1 MIIGID
7 ADGVLTDMSGF
18 NYKYGEIF
26 WKRKPVNP
34 AGYTTAE
41 IFRVSRSQEF
51 LFGLKYFYEY
61 CCKLRP
67 RERAF
72 EANQRLNSDGHT
84 LYEITARKFSIM
96 KNPLGWLSRHLFKR
110 WLNKNN
116 LHFEDVFFCSESNT
130 PAEKLHF
137 CKQFSV
143 EIMIDDKPDVALFL
157 AENGIAVL
165 LFDAPYNKDVNHKNI
180 IRVSDWNEIYRRI
193 SDTASLDSVKV
204 KGILSIN
211 KEG

>member
-26 WKRKPVNP
+26 WKRSPVNP

-51 LFGLKYFYEY
+51 MFGLKYFYEY
-61 CCKLRP
+61 CCKLQP
-67 RERAF
+67 RKQAF
-72 EANQRLNSDGHT
+72 EVNHRLNSDGHE
-84 LYEITARKFSIM
+84 LYEITARKFAVK
-96 KNPLGWLSRHLFKR
+96 KNPLGLLSRYLFKR
-110 WLNKNN
+110 WINKNK
-116 LHFEDVFFCSESNT
+116 LHFEDIFFCSESNT
-130 PAEKLHF
+130 PAEKLDF
-137 CKQFSV
+137 CKQISA

-165 LFDAPYNKDVNHKNI
+165 LFDAPYNKDVKHKNI
-180 IRVSDWNEIYRRI
+180 VRVSDWDEIYRLI
-193 SDTASLDSVKV
+193 SDEVNLDSLFL
-204 KGILSIN
+204 I
-211 KEG
+211 

>member
-26 WKRKPVNP
+26 WKRSPVNP

-51 LFGLKYFYEY
+51 MFGLKYFYEY
-61 CCKLRP
+61 CCKLQP
-67 RERAF
+67 RKQAF
-72 EANQRLNSDGHT
+72 EVNHRLNSDGHE
-84 LYEITARKFSIM
+84 LYEITARKFAVK
-96 KNPLGWLSRHLFKR
+96 KNPLGLLSRYLFKR
-110 WLNKNN
+110 WINKNK
-116 LHFEDVFFCSESNT
+116 LHFEDIFFCSESNT
-130 PAEKLHF
+130 PAEKLDF
-137 CKQFSV
+137 CKQISA

-165 LFDAPYNKDVNHKNI
+165 LFDAPYNKDVKHKNI
-180 IRVSDWNEIYRRI
+180 VRVSDWDEIYCRI
-193 SDTASLDSVKV
+193 LDFSK
-204 KGILSIN
+204 S
-211 KEG
+211 